1 MAVTGE
7 AGRRGSRAAKAP
19 SELWGGWEIGILALM
34 ALLYVGGAIVN
45 PGFFGTTDALSAVLR
60 DTARYGV
67 MAVGMSFVIVN
78 RELDLSVGSTLG
90 LVSTLFSV
98 TYAPSH
104 ADAGLGTALAI
115 CVAAGLAIGLV
126 NGALVT
132 LLRVPAFIATLSTLF
147 IGRGLVLGLSGGK
160 TIAFDQKSA
169 ADPWFFRLG
178 ETNALGFNNQILI
191 FALVAVLGAVA
202 LAKTRQGYETAA
214 VGGNEQAARYAGI
227 ATARVRIRSYVI
239 SALAATL
246 AGLMNVAQ
254 DKGITSQNGQGAEL
268 IVIAAVIV
276 GGASI
281 AGGRGRVLGSCL
293 GAALTV
299 LIDKV
304 LREGVPIIRTVD
316 VGGVEMQVG
325 AMAQLPPGAVPAF
338 LGLLLLGAVLIQP
351 WAAAGG
357 FGWLRARL
365 TGRPLPNLGAR
376 GDVAIAGVVTRGTAA
391 LDRALA
397 AKGPLG
403 AFLARRDAAAILLA
417 LALWV
422 VGLLLRPDFWGGLDN
437 SFAMLTAFT
446 EIGVLCV
453 GLTFVIAA
461 GDIDL
466 SVGSVLALAAAVAAF
481 CLKELELPPVA
492 AVSLALAA
500 GLACGLLNGLVTI
513 RFGLP
518 SFVATLGTFYIAR
531 GLAAWIVA
539 GRQLSGFP
547 DGFTVIGRSLAE
559 LLAALGLAPAGG
571 WWQSLAGAVSV
582 QTLFLALIAILATLI
597 LSRTHWGQMVY
608 ATGGNERAARY
619 AGIDTRR
626 VRFLSLVASSLC
638 AACAGVIYAAYLRS
652 FNPSA
657 GQLRELD
664 AIAAVIVGG
673 GSIFGGYGTI
683 IGSLAGAAAITLI
696 RSLLSLQILLPGGG
710 SYVLPQHWMNVFIG
724 LILIVAV
731 IADIWL
737 RQEHILAYMLS
748 RIRSRLH
755 DARRRRARG
764 VNPNG

>member
-1 MAVTGE
+1 MAATADLDAE
-7 AGRRGSRAAKAP
+7 PRSTPARAP
-19 SELWGGWEIGILALM
+19 GELWGGWEIGILVLM
-34 ALLYVGGAIVN
+34 AGLYLAGAFVN
-45 PGFFGTTDALSAVLR
+45 PAFFGTTDALSAVLR

-67 MAVGMSFVIVN
+67 MAVGMTFVIVN

-90 LVSTLFSV
+90 LVSTLFSIA
-98 TYAPSH
+98 YAPSN
-104 ADAGLGTALAI
+104 ADAGIGVAIAI
-115 CVAAGLAIGLV
+115 CLAAGLTVGFL

-132 LLRVPAFIATLSTLF
+132 VLRVPAFIATLSTLF

-178 ETNALGFNNQILI
+178 ESNALGFNNQILI
-191 FALVAVLGAVA
+191 FILVALIGAVA
-202 LAKTRQGYETAA
+202 LAKTRAGYETAS

-227 ATARVRIRSYVI
+227 ATRRVRIRSYVL

-254 DKGITSQNGQGAEL
+254 DKGITSQTGQGAEL

-281 AGGRGRVLGSCL
+281 AGGRGRVLGACL

-304 LREGVPIIRTVD
+304 LREGVPITRLID

-338 LGLLLLGAVLIQP
+338 LGLLLIGAVLVQP
-351 WAAAGG
+351 WAAGG
-357 FGWLRARL
+357 GPRRLLARL
-365 TGRPLPNLGAR
+365 AGRSLPALLAR
-376 GDVAIAGVVTRGTAA
+376 GDIAIAGVQTRGTAV
-391 LDRALA
+391 LDRALGA
-397 AKGPLG
+397 RNSRFFGAFA
-403 AFLARRDAAAILLA
+403 AFLARRDAAAILLT
-417 LALWV
+417 LALWL
-422 VGLLLRPDFWGGLDN
+422 VGLALRPDFWAGLGN

-446 EIGVLCV
+446 EIGILCV

-481 CLKELELPPVA
+481 SLKELELSPLL
-492 AVSLALAA
+492 AVTLALAA
-500 GLACGLLNGLVTI
+500 GLACGMLNGILTI

-518 SFVATLGTFYIAR
+518 SFVATLGTFYVAR
-531 GLAAWIVA
+531 GLAAWMVA

-547 DGFTVIGRSLAE
+547 DDFTLIGRSLAE
-559 LLAALGLAPAGG
+559 VLAAFGAAPGSG
-571 WWQSLAGAVSV
+571 WWLAFTSAVSV
-582 QTLFLALIAILATLI
+582 QTLFLGVLAILATLV
-597 LSRTHWGQMVY
+597 LARTHWGQMVL

-638 AACAGVIYAAYLRS
+638 AASAGVIYAAYLRS

-664 AIAAVIVGG
+664 AIASVIVGG
-673 GSIFGGYGTI
+673 GSIFGGHGTI

-724 LILIVAV
+724 LILIAAV

-737 RQEHILAYMLS
+737 RQEHVLGRWLA
-748 RIRSRLH
+748 RF
-755 DARRRRARG
+755 AKGKTA
-764 VNPNG
+764 

>member
-1 MAVTGE
+1 MTAT
-7 AGRRGSRAAKAP
+7 ADLDQSRAAAALKPPA
-19 SELWGGWEIGILALM
+19 ELWGGWEIGILVLM
-34 ALLYVGGAIVN
+34 ALLYLGGALIN
-45 PGFFGTTDALSAVLR
+45 PAFFGTTDALSAVLR

-90 LVSTLFSV
+90 LISTLFSV
-98 TYAPSH
+98 AYAPSH
-104 ADAGLGTALAI
+104 ADAGIGVALAV
-115 CVAAGLAIGLV
+115 CVLAGLATGLL

-132 LLRVPAFIATLSTLF
+132 YLRVPAFIATLSTLF

-160 TIAFDQKSA
+160 TIAFGQKA
-169 ADPWFFRLG
+169 EADPWFFRLG

-191 FALVAVLGAVA
+191 FILVAVLGAVA
-202 LAKTRQGYETAA
+202 LAKTRAGYETAS
-214 VGGNEQAARYAGI
+214 VGGNEQAARYAGV
-227 ATARVRIRSYVI
+227 ATRRVRIRSYVI
-239 SALAATL
+239 SALTATL

-281 AGGRGRVLGSCL
+281 AGGRGRVLGACL

-304 LREGVPIIRTVD
+304 LREGVPITRMID
-316 VGGVEMQVG
+316 VGGVKMEVG

-351 WAAAGG
+351 WAAGG
-357 FGWLRARL
+357 GPARLRARL
-365 TGRPLPNLGAR
+365 AGRALPNLAPR
-376 GDVAIAGVVTRGTAA
+376 GDVAIAGVQTKGTAA

-397 AKGPLG
+397 AKGPIG
-403 AFLARRDAAAILLA
+403 AFLARRDAAAIFLTV
-417 LALWV
+417 ALWLI
-422 VGLLLRPDFWGGLDN
+422 GLGLRPDFWGGLDN

-446 EIGVLCV
+446 EIGILCV

-466 SVGSVLALAAAVAAF
+466 SVGSVLALSAAVAAF
-481 CLKELELPPVA
+481 SLKELELAPVV

-500 GLACGLLNGLVTI
+500 GLACGLLNGLLAI

-518 SFVATLGTFYIAR
+518 SFIATLGTFYIAR

-547 DGFTVIGRSLAE
+547 DGFTLLGRNLAE
-559 LLAALGLAPAGG
+559 VLTALGAAPASG
-571 WWQSLAGAVSV
+571 WWLAFTSAVSV
-582 QTLFLALIAILATLI
+582 QTLFLLLLAVIAGIVLG
-597 LSRTHWGQMVY
+597 RTHWGQMAY

-664 AIAAVIVGG
+664 AIASVIVGG
-673 GSIFGGYGTI
+673 GSIFGGHGTI

-724 LILIVAV
+724 LILIAAV

-737 RQEHILAYMLS
+737 RQEHILSQWMAAW
-748 RIRSRLH
+748 R
-755 DARRRRARG
+755 ARRKEKPA
-764 VNPNG
+764 

>member
-1 MAVTGE
+1 MT
-7 AGRRGSRAAKAP
+7 AATHRQPRLASATPKP
-19 SELWGGWEIGILALM
+19 PPELWGGWEIGILMLM
-34 ALLYVGGAIVN
+34 AALYLGGAVVN
-45 PGFFGTTDALSAVLR
+45 PAFFGTTDALAAVLR

-67 MAVGMSFVIVN
+67 MAVGMTFVIVN

-104 ADAGLGTALAI
+104 ADAGVGVALAI
-115 CVAAGLAIGLV
+115 CVVAGLAVGLL
-126 NGALVT
+126 NGMLVT
-132 LLRVPAFIATLSTLF
+132 VLRVPAFIATLSTLF
-147 IGRGLVLGLSGGK
+147 IGRGLVLGLSGGN
-160 TIAFDQKSA
+160 TIAFGEKA
-169 ADPWFFRLG
+169 AGDSWFFRLG
-178 ETNALGFNNQILI
+178 ETNALGFNNQISI
-191 FALVAVLGAVA
+191 FILVAIVGAVA
-202 LAKTRQGYETAA
+202 LAKTRAGYETTS

-227 ATARVRIRSYVI
+227 ATTRVRIRSYVI

-281 AGGRGRVLGSCL
+281 GGGRGRVLGACL

-304 LREGVPIIRTVD
+304 LREGVPITRVID
-316 VGGVEMQVG
+316 VGGVRMDIG
-325 AMAQLPPGAVPAF
+325 AVAQLPPGAVPAF
-338 LGLLLLGAVLIQP
+338 LGLLLVGAVLIQP
-351 WAAAGG
+351 WAAGG
-357 FGWLRARL
+357 GLQRLRARL
-365 TGRPLPNLGAR
+365 VGGPLPDLAPG
-376 GDVAIAGVVTRGTAA
+376 GDVATAGMVTRGTTG
-391 LDRALA
+391 LDRALP
-397 AKGPLG
+397 AKGWIA
-403 AFLARRDAAAILLA
+403 AFLARRDAAAILLT
-417 LALWV
+417 LALWL
-422 VGLLLRPDFWGGLDN
+422 VGLTLRPDFWAGLDN

-446 EIGVLCV
+446 EIGILCV

-481 CLKELELPPVA
+481 CLKELELSSAA
-492 AVSLALAA
+492 AVSLALLS
-500 GLACGLLNGLVTI
+500 GLACGALNGLLTI

-518 SFVATLGTFYIAR
+518 SFVATLSTFYIAR
-531 GLAAWIVA
+531 GLSAWLVA

-547 DGFTVIGRSLAE
+547 DSFTLIGRDLAE
-559 LLAALGLAPAGG
+559 VLTAMGAPPTGV
-571 WWQSLAGAVSV
+571 WWRAFTSAVSV
-582 QTLFLALIAILATLI
+582 QTLFLAVLAIIATIILA
-597 LSRTHWGQMVY
+597 RTHWGQMVY

-619 AGIDTRR
+619 AGIGTRR

-664 AIAAVIVGG
+664 AIASVIVGG
-673 GSIFGGYGTI
+673 GSIFGGHGTI
-683 IGSLAGAAAITLI
+683 VGSLAGAAAITLI

-724 LILIVAV
+724 LILILAV

-737 RQEHILAYMLS
+737 RQEHIVARWLAAWRTGSLKGKF
-748 RIRSRLH
+748 R
-755 DARRRRARG
+755 
-764 VNPNG
+764 

>member
-1 MAVTGE
+1 MSATAHPEPWRPAAVPKPP
-7 AGRRGSRAAKAP
+7 A
-19 SELWGGWEIGILALM
+19 ELWGGWEFGILLLM
-34 ALLYVGGAIVN
+34 AGLYLGGAFVN
-45 PGFFGTTDALSAVLR
+45 PAFFGTTDALAAVLR

-67 MAVGMSFVIVN
+67 MAVGMTFVIVN
-78 RELDLSVGSTLG
+78 RELDLSIGSTLG

-98 TYAPSH
+98 AYAPSH
-104 ADAGLGTALAI
+104 ADADIWTALAF

-126 NGALVT
+126 NGVLVT
-132 LLRVPAFIATLSTLF
+132 FLRVPAFIATLSTLF
-147 IGRGLVLGLSGGK
+147 IGRGLVLGLSGGN
-160 TIAFDQKSA
+160 TIAFGEKAA

-178 ETNALGFNNQILI
+178 ETNALGFNNQIAI
-191 FALVAVLGAVA
+191 FALVALLGAIA
-202 LAKTRQGYETAA
+202 LGKTRAGYETAS

-227 ATARVRIRSYVI
+227 ATTKVRIRSYVI
-239 SALAATL
+239 SALSATL

-304 LREGVPIIRTVD
+304 LREGVPITRTVD
-316 VGGVEMQVG
+316 VGGVPMEIG
-325 AMAQLPPGAVPAF
+325 AVAQLPPGAVPAF
-338 LGLLLLGAVLIQP
+338 LGLLLVGAVLIEP
-351 WAAAGG
+351 WATGGG
-357 FGWLRARL
+357 FARLRARL
-365 TGRPLPNLGAR
+365 ARRPLPVFAAR
-376 GDVAIAGVVTRGTAA
+376 GDAAATAAQTRTTTA

-397 AKGPLG
+397 AKGAIA
-403 AFLARRDAAAILLA
+403 AFLARRDAAAILLV
-417 LALWV
+417 LALWLA
-422 VGLLLRPDFWGGLDN
+422 GLALRPDFWAGLDN

-446 EIGVLCV
+446 EIGILSI

-466 SVGSVLALAAAVAAF
+466 SVGSVLALAAAVSAF
-481 CLKELELPPVA
+481 CLKELELSPVM
-492 AVSLALAA
+492 AVSLALLS
-500 GLACGLLNGLVTI
+500 GLACGVLNGTLAI
-513 RFGLP
+513 RFRLP
-518 SFVATLGTFYIAR
+518 SFVATLSTFYIAR
-531 GLAAWIVA
+531 GLAAWLVA

-547 DGFTVIGRSLAE
+547 ESFTLLGRNLAE
-559 LLAALGLAPAGG
+559 VLTAMGVPPARG
-571 WWQSLAGAVSV
+571 WWGAFADAVSV
-582 QTLFLALIAILATLI
+582 QTLFLFAIAILAAIVLG
-597 LSRTHWGQMVY
+597 RTHWGQMVY

-619 AGIDTRR
+619 AGIPTRR
-626 VRFLSLVASSLC
+626 VRFFSLVASSLC

-664 AIAAVIVGG
+664 AIASVIVGG
-673 GSIFGGYGTI
+673 GSIFGGHGTI

-724 LILIVAV
+724 LILILAV

-737 RQEHILAYMLS
+737 RQEHIVS
-748 RIRSRLH
+748 RWTGAL
-755 DARRRRARG
+755 RRRSLPGEAR
-764 VNPNG
+764 